1 MNLRPLQLAG
11 SMVLLV
17 GLSACQSVN
26 SVSPPQTLLGS
37 VSRQLPDAQVVRN
50 THFQLPS
57 QSRVLMVVQAESRL
71 AVEQALIESAKQ
83 WFTAHQG
90 TGQVAP
96 EPLLADE
103 AFAMASR
110 QQADFLLTARVVEW
124 PTTGSDDVQC
134 PFESHP
140 SCQSS
145 ATGERLWVSLR
156 IDDLG
161 AGRVVDTL
169 SVEQRD
175 SFPIAGDDR
184 SHLAAEALEK
194 MLGVLLP

>member
-11 SMVLLV
+11 SLVLLQ
-17 GLSACQSVN
+17 GLFACQAVN

-37 VSRQLPDAQVVRN
+37 VSRQLPDTQVIRN

-57 QSRVLMVVQAESRL
+57 QSRVLMVVQAESRP
-71 AVEQALIESAKQ
+71 AVEKALIEAAKQ

-90 TGQVAP
+90 TAQVAP

-110 QQADFLLTARVVEW
+110 QQADFLLTVRVVEW
-124 PTTGSDDVQC
+124 PTAGSDEVQC

-140 SCQSS
+140 SCQTS
-145 ATGERLWVSLR
+145 AAGERLWVSLR

-175 SFPIAGDDR
+175 SFPIGGDDR
-184 SHLAAEALEK
+184 SHLAAEALAK